1 VHWLAFTGE
10 TWTMSQAQ
18 LDAQMAFIKADLA
31 KVDRAATPWVV
42 AYSHKV
48 SAGARAVVRAART
61 LTVPPHPP
69 PN

>member
-1 VHWLAFTGE
+1 
-10 TWTMSQAQ
+10 MSQAQ

-48 SAGARAVVRAART
+48 SAEPAPSSAPPARSPSLPTRRRIFS
-61 LTVPPHPP
+61 LT
-69 PN
+69 